1 MGKESSVGRVGG
13 GEKWRNIASGR
24 SQQKQM
30 IHAMSDQAIWGGGGW
45 KEAMSILG
53 FDTKCEQEHS
63 EPIELES
70 SRGRRGSL
78 GIRLPQLFLRGE
90 ERSNMAEKQMGFI

>member
-1 MGKESSVGRVGG
+1 MEEYCKWPESAEANDPRHERPGYL
-13 GEKWRNIASGR
+13 
-24 SQQKQM
+24 
-30 IHAMSDQAIWGGGGW
+30 GGGGW